1 MAADG
6 ISPSIIPTEFCLH
19 LFHHQSRSL
28 DPSIKV
34 VAETNCTEALLATNR
49 IGTFSKP
56 TISTAENTLLFAK
69 NKLHIIQTDINSKSA
84 PALEYSSPKV
94 IFN

>member
-1 MAADG
+1 MAANG

-28 DPSIKV
+28 VPSIKGDS
-34 VAETNCTEALLATNR
+34 ETNCTEALLATNR

-56 TISTAENTLLFAK
+56 PIYTGETPLLFVK
-69 NKLHIIQTDINSKSA
+69 NQLHRIQTDINTKSA
-84 PALEYSSPKV
+84 PALEYTSPKV